1 MPVNN
6 SVRTLDK
13 TLNPSVPQ
21 WVPVIEKR
29 FFGEVVKARGEK
41 MGSSFCRP
49 QIRPKGKYG
58 SILDKEL
65 CRHIFH

>member
-49 QIRPKGKYG
+49 QIRPKGK
-58 SILDKEL
+58 
-65 CRHIFH
+65 